1 MTKNYKPVSCALYN
15 FYEVSILN
23 RKVLRIVWRSA
34 RGIDRIE
41 TLTPI
46 DLRTRKGA
54 EYMIARNQI
63 GQCRVIRLDR
73 IRNADELS

>member
-1 MTKNYKPVSCALYN
+1 MTKNYKPISCALYN

-23 RKVLRIVWRSA
+23 RKSLRIVWKSA
-34 RGIDRIE
+34 RGLDRIE

-46 DLRTRKGA
+46 DLRTRNSA

-63 GQCRVIRLDR
+63 GQCRVLRLDR
-73 IRNADELS
+73 IRNADALC